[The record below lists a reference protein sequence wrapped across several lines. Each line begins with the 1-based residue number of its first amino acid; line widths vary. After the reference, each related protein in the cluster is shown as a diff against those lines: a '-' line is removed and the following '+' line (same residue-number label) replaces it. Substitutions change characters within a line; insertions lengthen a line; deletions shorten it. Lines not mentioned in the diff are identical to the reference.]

1 MSNYAGFRAKGLRKR
16 AEGWAAELSDARA
29 LGGPLAGAS
38 FVAGV
43 AGALAL
49 ADAPYPRPGAEPA
62 EMRRYFNG
70 NPGAARLSAAG
81 QLVSAASLAQFTA
94 SVADLASGSGLGS
107 RWLRV
112 AAVAGGALAA
122 ASLATSALCAAALT
136 GRPDEENAGVA
147 SLHRLM
153 FAAGG
158 PVHSAGFG
166 LLVGALGLAGPRTG
180 ERPVPLASAG
190 LASAAAGLLSPLY
203 FVWKPAAWLVPV
215 GRFPGLVVS
224 AIAGARLC
232 RR

>member
-43 AGALAL
+43 A
-49 ADAPYPRPGAEPA
+49 
-62 EMRRYFNG
+62 
-70 NPGAARLSAAG
+70 
-81 QLVSAASLAQFTA
+81 
-94 SVADLASGSGLGS
+94 
-107 RWLRV
+107 
-112 AAVAGGALAA
+112 
-122 ASLATSALCAAALT
+122 
-136 GRPDEENAGVA
+136 

-180 ERPVPLASAG
+180 ELPVPLASAG